1 MKPPHQ
7 MARPGFTLSVSGDAS
22 GALTLIEQAFLD
34 RGFTTKTSRGG
45 LPAELSHGSAR
56 VNFLSD
62 VVSDIALPLFALP
75 SVWKKRHAMKVRFY
89 ALEPAAASFV
99 LRVDMRSAELSASTT
114 SYFMETVGIAVENIR
129 AHGLAVE
136 IEGPTDSGKK

>member
-1 MKPPHQ
+1 
-7 MARPGFTLSVSGDAS
+7 MARPGITLSVSGDAA
-22 GALTLIEQAFLD
+22 GALTLIEQTFLE
-34 RGFTTKTSRGG
+34 RGFTTKTARGV
-45 LPAELSHGSAR
+45 LPAELSHGSAG

-89 ALEPAAASFV
+89 ALEPAAGSFV

-114 SYFMETVGIAVENIR
+114 SYFIETVGIAVDNLR
-129 AHGLAVE
+129 SHGLAVE
-136 IEGPTDSGKK
+136 IEGPTDSGRK